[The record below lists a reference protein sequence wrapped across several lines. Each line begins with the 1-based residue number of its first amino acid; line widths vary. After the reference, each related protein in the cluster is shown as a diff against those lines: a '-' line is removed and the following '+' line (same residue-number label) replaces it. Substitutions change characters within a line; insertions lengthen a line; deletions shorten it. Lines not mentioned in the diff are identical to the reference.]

1 MPREGR
7 GELALSHVDNDP
19 LTHSAPLTQRPSL
32 SDVTQRSNSS
42 TDHHKQPSIG
52 CCVAQAVMLSQW
64 AMRIGTG
71 SGV

>member
-7 GELALSHVDNDP
+7 GELALSHVDSDHDFAT
-19 LTHSAPLTQRPSL
+19 LL

>member
-7 GELALSHVDNDP
+7 GELALSHVDSDP
-19 LTHSAPLTQRPSL
+19 LTLL

>member
-7 GELALSHVDNDP
+7 GELALSHVDSDP
-19 LTHSAPLTQRPSL
+19 LTIQRPSL